1 MPQVEHTITINR
13 PVGEVF
19 RLVADFRN
27 DPQWQKDVVEV
38 HQTEGSTRIGTM
50 VTEKRNLRVWT
61 WRLDLNVDVVDYQP
75 NKLIEIKGVI
85 GQFPVLGRYEF
96 SFSRGTTQ
104 FTQSFDIRMGFLYGV
119 FSPFL
124 RGAVLRRTRNS
135 MDALKQLLEARGSSG
150 ISPIPQAGE

>member
-27 DPQWQKDVVEV
+27 DPQWQKDVAEV

-104 FTQSFDIRMGFLYGV
+104 FTQSLDIRMGFLYGL

-124 RGAVLRRTRNS
+124 RGAVLRRTKTS
-135 MDALKQLLEARGSSG
+135 MEALKQLLEARGSTG
-150 ISPIPQAGE
+150 VTPIPQAGE